1 MLCADLFM
9 ILSKIIMHVDMLGA
23 ARLEVM
29 AAKNGPK
36 GLTPPGGKTHLYLHL
51 GIFYSTT
58 QHIFEHQICF

>member
-1 MLCADLFM
+1 M
-9 ILSKIIMHVDMLGA
+9 ILSKIILHVDMLGA
-23 ARLEVM
+23 AWLEVM

-58 QHIFEHQICF
+58 QHIF